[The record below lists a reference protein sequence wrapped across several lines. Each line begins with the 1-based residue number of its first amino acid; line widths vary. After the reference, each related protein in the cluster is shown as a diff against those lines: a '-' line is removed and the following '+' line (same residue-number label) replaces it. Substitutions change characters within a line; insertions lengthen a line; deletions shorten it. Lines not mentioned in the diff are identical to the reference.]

1 MKRDSVVRAMSPL
14 AEYLMYIFVLVKK
27 SIWYNSKKLAIL
39 TTCNKT
45 KQIAFLKFIKNLIEV
60 QQQKILLN
68 NVIRKGNFMIN
79 YVDYDL
85 QVCEQYM
92 NQVIT
97 LEPGSLKYIS
107 IFFKNNYDAANF
119 RATLN

>member
-1 MKRDSVVRAMSPL
+1 M
-14 AEYLMYIFVLVKK
+14 
-27 SIWYNSKKLAIL
+27 

-68 NVIRKGNFMIN
+68 NVIRIGNFMIN

-119 RATLN
+119 RAKLN

>member
-1 MKRDSVVRAMSPL
+1 
-14 AEYLMYIFVLVKK
+14 
-27 SIWYNSKKLAIL
+27 
-39 TTCNKT
+39 
-45 KQIAFLKFIKNLIEV
+45 
-60 QQQKILLN
+60 
-68 NVIRKGNFMIN
+68 MIN

-107 IFFKNNYDAANF
+107 IFFKNNYYAANF
-119 RATLN
+119 RAKLN

>member
-1 MKRDSVVRAMSPL
+1 
-14 AEYLMYIFVLVKK
+14 
-27 SIWYNSKKLAIL
+27 
-39 TTCNKT
+39 
-45 KQIAFLKFIKNLIEV
+45 
-60 QQQKILLN
+60 
-68 NVIRKGNFMIN
+68 MIN

>member
-1 MKRDSVVRAMSPL
+1 M
-14 AEYLMYIFVLVKK
+14 
-27 SIWYNSKKLAIL
+27 